1 MGFIDEV
8 NQMDLDKRLR
18 ARAPLVAVAAIA
30 AMLVAAVGLMGALQP
45 PVAVV
50 GDGDLAASA
59 PDSSAPPS
67 GDALPE
73 GGQAQGEGADGS
85 DGAEDSPSIMVHV
98 GGCVAVPG
106 VYELAPDAR
115 LDDAVRAAG
124 GMTEEA
130 APDSVNLAALLQD
143 GQQVIVPSAR
153 QVEEGQW
160 AQGGAPGQGEGGEA
174 GGASSGPLNVNR
186 ATAEQLTQLNGIG
199 DALAQRIV
207 ADRDKNGPFS
217 SVDDLTR
224 VSGIGEKKLEG
235 FRDDVCV

>member
-1 MGFIDEV
+1 M
-8 NQMDLDKRLR
+8 
-18 ARAPLVAVAAIA
+18 
-30 AMLVAAVGLMGALQP
+30 
-45 PVAVV
+45 
-50 GDGDLAASA
+50 AASA

-160 AQGGAPGQGEGGEA
+160 AQGAPRAKGKA
-174 GGASSGPLNVNR
+174 GRR
-186 ATAEQLTQLNGIG
+186 A
-199 DALAQRIV
+199 ALLRA
-207 ADRDKNGPFS
+207 P
-217 SVDDLTR
+217 
-224 VSGIGEKKLEG
+224 
-235 FRDDVCV
+235 